1 LSKTAPFHTLFIKKE
16 EEEEEA
22 RNDAVLDDTVG
33 LLLPWMREA
42 GEEDFLTLF
51 SPTPSLS

>member
-1 LSKTAPFHTLFIKKE
+1 LSKTAPFHTLFIKK
-16 EEEEEA
+16 EEEEA